1 MAEPVDIKLCDARYD
16 ALNEK
21 TELCIQ
27 NVRTRLD
34 GMDKALELRHEALR
48 ERVRN
53 QIAVLGIIIVVI
65 SVIIQV
71 LFRIMK

>member
-1 MAEPVDIKLCDARYD
+1 LAEPVDKNLCDARYE
-16 ALNEK
+16 ALSEK
-21 TELCIQ
+21 TELCIM

-53 QIAVLGIIIVVI
+53 QIAVLGIVIVFI

-71 LFRIMK
+71 LFRIVK